1 MKIADAI
8 AALNAAREA
17 LRENTVDT
25 TTLIERVGVCESCP
39 MRKPTQGLK
48 SNVGQILA
56 TLAVKHH
63 VPDFI
68 AGYMCGVCGCPLS
81 LLTSA
86 LVENLHKDSPQ
97 EAEQRPPACWMLDKF
112 MKTS

>member
-25 TTLIERVGVCESCP
+25 TTLIERVGVCEQCP
-39 MRKPTQGLK
+39 MKKHTQGLK

-56 TLAVKHH
+56 TLAIKHQ
-63 VPDFI
+63 VPESISGF
-68 AGYMCGVCGCPLS
+68 MCGVCGCPLS

-97 EAEQRPPACWMLDKF
+97 EAAQRPLGCWMLDKF
-112 MKTS
+112 TKTS